1 MKKSPKLRQRNS
13 VPLKRMKLSDPVA
26 ETPTAKRIL
35 SVVGTDD
42 YAVLKT
48 FQQHFGAKLVHY
60 QDEAGEV
67 GTKPRWAE

>member
-1 MKKSPKLRQRNS
+1 MSKSPKLRARNR
-13 VPLKRMKLSDPVA
+13 VIERRMKLSDPVA

-67 GTKPRWAE
+67 GKRPGWAE